1 MVVPFIITFCYLCSQ
16 RVQKN
21 EIFVDL
27 LERLTVLVAS
37 NGNILRSHLD
47 GSLIMRSFLG
57 GHAGMYCTCMAL
69 LLVWQFMYLCKPDD
83 GKVYFCTDCEK
94 HKHRA
99 VMHKKNGQ
107 ICLVKP
113 CRETMCTTCM

>member
-1 MVVPFIITFCYLCSQ
+1 MFVSVDQFMVWWVRSSGNSSLFIYMGILQLVTFFFVITFCCLYSQ

-57 GHAGMYCTCMAL
+57 GHAGMYMYVLYMHGLASCLTIC
-69 LLVWQFMYLCKPDD
+69 VFM
-83 GKVYFCTDCEK
+83 
-94 HKHRA
+94 
-99 VMHKKNGQ
+99 
-107 ICLVKP
+107 
-113 CRETMCTTCM
+113 

>member
-1 MVVPFIITFCYLCSQ
+1 MHVLLHGLILFVTFRCQYSQ

-57 GHAGMYCTCMAL
+57 GHAGMY
-69 LLVWQFMYLCKPDD
+69 MYVPIIAC
-83 GKVYFCTDCEK
+83 
-94 HKHRA
+94 
-99 VMHKKNGQ
+99 
-107 ICLVKP
+107 
-113 CRETMCTTCM
+113 